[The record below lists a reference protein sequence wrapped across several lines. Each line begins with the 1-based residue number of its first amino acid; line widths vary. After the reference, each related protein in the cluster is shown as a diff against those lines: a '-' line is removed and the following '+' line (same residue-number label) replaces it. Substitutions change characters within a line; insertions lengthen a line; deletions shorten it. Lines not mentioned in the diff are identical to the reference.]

1 MEHAAEADLL
11 RSARDRVVNFPH
23 SHELEHLHPVPQI
36 VEHEDKVVVVLER
49 LAFHPRDRLQFLL
62 GVLLVVHQLADLVL
76 HEAGQL
82 DVEGRV
88 GVSDGAQ
95 DPPQS
100 VLVEFGQFRE
110 AVVGQQVGEFLRF
123 AGIVLLVNVEQIVQP
138 TLSAMSQQ

>member
-23 SHELEHLHPVPQI
+23 THELERLHPVPQI

-49 LAFHPRDRLQFLL
+49 LAFHPRDRFQFLL
-62 GVLLVVHQLADLVL
+62 GVLLVVHELADLVL
-76 HEAGQL
+76 HETGQL
-82 DVEGRV
+82 DVEGRI
-88 GVSDGAQ
+88 GVTDRAQ

-100 VLVEFGQFRE
+100 ILVEFGEFRE
-110 AVVGQQVGEFLRF
+110 SVVGQQVGEFLRL
-123 AGIVLLVNVEQIVQP
+123 AGVVLLVNVEQIVQP